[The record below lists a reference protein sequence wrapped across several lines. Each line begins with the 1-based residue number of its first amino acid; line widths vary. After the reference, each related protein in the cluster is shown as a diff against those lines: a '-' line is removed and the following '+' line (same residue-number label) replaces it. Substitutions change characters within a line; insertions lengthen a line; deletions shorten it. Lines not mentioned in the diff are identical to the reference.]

1 VMKVFYTSGEWQP
14 VEPPQLGDEDITQ
27 LQKLIPVIQ
36 QLKNKQKEVS
46 LPEI

>member
-1 VMKVFYTSGEWQP
+1 MKASYTSEEWQP
-14 VEPPQLGDEDITQ
+14 VEAPQFGDEDITQ

-36 QLKNKQKEVS
+36 QLKNKHQEVS